1 MKLIVGLGNPGKKY
15 RDTRHNVGF
24 AIADA
29 LAARHGTTF
38 ESAPA
43 EALLARARALGDGG
57 TLLLKP
63 LTMMNAS
70 GFAVAEIAR
79 YFRVAFDA
87 ILVVA
92 DDVNLPLGR
101 LRARPGGSAGGHNG
115 FRSIIEQLGTHDF
128 ARLRVGVGR
137 GDPRRDLADYVLGG
151 FDADERPLVTEAIGR
166 AADAS
171 ELFVAEGIQAVMN
184 RFNGPGDDEK
194 SGGQAEGDKAVGV
207 VGPRAE
213 SRKPSA

>member
-1 MKLIVGLGNPGKKY
+1 MKLIVGLGNPGRKY

-24 AIADA
+24 AVADE
-29 LAARHGTTF
+29 LARRGSVTF

-43 EALLARARALGDGG
+43 DGLIARVRTLGPDG

-70 GFAVAEIAR
+70 GLAVSEVAR
-79 YFRVAFDA
+79 YFRIAVED

-92 DDVNLPLGR
+92 DDVNLGLGR
-101 LRARPGGSAGGHNG
+101 LRARPAGSAGGHNG
-115 FRSIIEQLGTHDF
+115 FRSIIEQLGTAGF

-137 GDPRRDLADYVLGG
+137 GDPRRDLADHVLSG
-151 FDADERPLVTEAIGR
+151 FDADERPAVAEAVGR

-171 ELFVAEGIQAVMN
+171 EVFVAEGIERVMN
-184 RFNGPGDDEK
+184 RFNGPEAVV
-194 SGGQAEGDKAVGV
+194 SGE
-207 VGPRAE
+207 
-213 SRKPSA
+213 

>member
-1 MKLIVGLGNPGKKY
+1 VKVIVGLGNPGRKY

-24 AIADA
+24 AVTDE
-29 LAARHGTTF
+29 LARRHGAVF
-38 ESAPA
+38 EAAPA
-43 EALLARARALGDGG
+43 EALMARIRSLGDGG

-70 GFAVAEIAR
+70 GFAVSEITH
-79 YFRVAFDA
+79 YFRVALPDL
-87 ILVVA
+87 LVVA

-115 FRSIIEQLGTHDF
+115 FRSIIEQLGTDDF

-137 GDPRRDLADYVLGG
+137 GDPRRNLADYVLGG
-151 FDADERPLVTEAIGR
+151 FDADERDAATEVVAK

-171 ELFVAEGIQAVMN
+171 ELFITDGIDKVMN
-184 RFNGPGDDEK
+184 RFNVSADALE
-194 SGGQAEGDKAVGV
+194 
-207 VGPRAE
+207 PRA
-213 SRKPSA
+213 

>member
-1 MKLIVGLGNPGKKY
+1 MKLIVGLGNPGRKY
-15 RDTRHNVGF
+15 RETRHNVGF
-24 AIADA
+24 EVVEAVAD
-29 LAARHGTTF
+29 RHAVAF
-38 ESAPA
+38 EASPA
-43 EALLARARALGDGG
+43 EALFARARGLGDGG

-70 GFAVAEIAR
+70 GFAVSEIAR
-79 YFRVAFDA
+79 YFRIAFDD

-101 LRARPGGSAGGHNG
+101 LRARRGGSAGGHNG
-115 FRSIIEQLGTHDF
+115 FRSIIEQLGTPEF
-128 ARLRVGVGR
+128 SRLRLGVGR

-151 FDADERPLVTEAIGR
+151 FDADERQEVAEMIAR

-171 ELFVAEGIQAVMN
+171 ELFVAEGIAAVMN

-194 SGGQAEGDKAVGV
+194 TGGKAEGGQVAG
-207 VGPRAE
+207 GPRPA
-213 SRKPSA
+213 P